1 MSTTELQVRCQ
12 QLQLLPIF
20 SVMSDDGMNMM
31 FVLVLLYLGGYERRM
46 FCGFKSRCTIPFVVN
61 ALNAA
66 ATYTRT
72 HTHTQQQ
79 QQSVSVCLI
88 MLVFMSIVA
97 VITRPRNCIWKMLK
111 KWPKMFNNSAVYQ
124 YFRYCATELLLLLLN
139 YHDDVLS

>member
-111 KWPKMFNNSAVYQ
+111 NGQKCLIIQLFTNILDTV
-124 YFRYCATELLLLLLN
+124 LLN
-139 YHDDVLS
+139 YCYYY